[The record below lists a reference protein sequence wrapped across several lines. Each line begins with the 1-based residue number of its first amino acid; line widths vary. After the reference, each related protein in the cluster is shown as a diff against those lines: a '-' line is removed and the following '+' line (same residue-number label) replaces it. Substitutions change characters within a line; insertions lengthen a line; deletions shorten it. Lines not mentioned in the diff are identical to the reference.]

1 MLAHAF
7 GDVKRML
14 RSAVDKSCKCG
25 VAEDY
30 ILISISMHM

>member
-7 GDVKRML
+7 GDIKRML
-14 RSAVDKSCKCG
+14 RSAVDKSCKYG

-30 ILISISMHM
+30 ILFSISIHM